1 MHKIET
7 TWAEAVKNN
16 DRYFEKRLNKKVEE
30 LFDRITAA
38 LEEAKAANTTTGMV
52 SAIEDFLF
60 EGDLKKKHI
69 DGCIL
74 WLLLWWAAAMEP
86 ESSKGSEADTAIFGM
101 VMERYPYMAFDNP
114 SDSKLKFE
122 EPGSYKSI
130 RDQCPIWAQEWKGP
144 RQDYHF
150 QCKLKGTPFH
160 RAAEHGNSA
169 VIKLIRSSLAKID
182 ESNHGPIYALIQG
195 GDPSKPKLTALQ
207 QAVNA
212 PHGSVATLGEL
223 LAFECLA
230 ASPDLD
236 TIFAKAVEDGTEN
249 VVDAFLTQDNLR
261 KRFAKSDNILKA
273 MRKTKGGSEERQ
285 RYLRIVKKLIDL
297 IPPEETLADE
307 VVESIIEQQAMGERD
322 QTQGSV
328 ALPTTQLGWIDIWK
342 AAHAS
347 PTSISTDAKSKL
359 LHLAVYY
366 QSLALVTE
374 FLQHPRYSKS
384 VAHQV
389 QLLKTSNQGDI
400 SAQNPH
406 YPLWYHNN
414 NAWIKCSAWNNED
427 ISSKIRSMLVYST
440 VRQTNKMRD
449 LSEIFYK
456 SDQFVRELCLDLS
469 HFNSKLHRV
478 SKFVDSFIYHSQN
491 DSLLSY
497 EETLRYVEFP
507 ALDLKVDDRETFGDN
522 NYLSVQH
529 TEVFRLLTWLQEKM
543 HVRHI
548 IQLKVPDRLINPHNE
563 NCIASSPAAKGKTN
577 ADTDSMKAKEKI
589 KELHLYSSG
598 KRAVIDHWL
607 SDEGIPT
614 LTKASVSTFYP
625 LKNSIDILSHS
636 VANTG
641 CPRETVTEE
650 YCKELIP
657 FVFNGL
663 SAMKA
668 RHPDK
673 STCNFNL
680 NYSTVDSMFWNPTH
694 TLVDLNEIAHK
705 ITPRLAKFLKSLGD
719 YIPHREVQTKK
730 ILRRTRVAII
740 DNGVLSITPRP
751 DDTAGGGQNKES
763 SKHEDNEPIRTPDTK
778 ESFSF
783 SSARESSSSM
793 AFDESQSHDTS
804 GRRRL
809 SSRIKKGRSFVDEGS
824 KLYPWHL
831 ASDPHGTQMANLICA
846 MDPFCELYVAR
857 VAEGKYGITPDRVAR
872 AIKWA
877 LENQVDIIS
886 MSIALL
892 DKGNEMQHWVHKA
905 KEKGVIIV
913 CSTHDEGTRSL
924 TSYPAEWKPG
934 LIITSCDEYGR
945 LLHNID
951 NSKYDFT
958 VQGYNVS
965 AGVIPFIES
974 SDSITGSSVST
985 ALIAGLSSLIL
996 TCHKVAHLEA
1006 QQPET
1011 TSIDLDSS
1019 DIFPYAEGQL
1029 QMVETHLKSMVT
1041 EGTRHVVLERFGKI
1055 DTTTKQG
1062 DNVYADKVLKESFH
1076 MRDAISKDS
1085 IGKESGKNQLAGA

>member
-1 MHKIET
+1 MEEIHTNIDKIET

-16 DRYFEKRLNKKVEE
+16 DGNFAGKLNKKVED
-30 LFDRITAA
+30 LFDKMTAA
-38 LEEAKAANTTTGMV
+38 LEEAKTANTTTRMV

-60 EGDLKKKHI
+60 KGDLKKKHI

-74 WLLLWWAAAMEP
+74 WLLLWSAAGLKHET
-86 ESSKGSEADTAIFGM
+86 SQTSGADEAIFGM

-114 SDSKLKFE
+114 SYSKLKFK

-130 RDQCPIWAQEWKGP
+130 KDQCPIEAKEWIEW
-144 RQDYHF
+144 RQGHHF
-150 QCKLKGTPFH
+150 HQKLEGTPFH
-160 RAAEHGNSA
+160 RAAKKGKSA
-169 VIKLIRSSLAKID
+169 IIRLIRSSLAKIE
-182 ESNHGPIYALIQG
+182 ESHHGPIYALIQG
-195 GDPSKPKLTALQ
+195 EDPSKQRTTALQ
-207 QAVNA
+207 QVIHAR
-212 PHGSVATLGEL
+212 HGSVATLGEL

-236 TIFAKAVEDGTEN
+236 KIFADAVEVGTEN
-249 VVDAFLTQDNLR
+249 IVDVFLTQDNLK

-273 MRKTKGGSEERQ
+273 MRKAKGSLEVGQ
-285 RYLRIVKKLIDL
+285 QYLRIVKKLIDL

-307 VVESIIEQQAMGERD
+307 VIETIIEQQAMGERD

-328 ALPTTQLGWIDIWK
+328 ASSKEQLGWIDIWK
-342 AAHAS
+342 AAHAR
-347 PTSISTDAKSKL
+347 PTSISTEVKSKL

-414 NAWIKCSAWNNED
+414 NAWIKGSAWKNQD

-440 VRQTNKMRD
+440 VRQAKKMRD

-478 SKFVDSFIYHSQN
+478 SSFVDSFIYHSQN

-522 NYLSVQH
+522 NHLSVQH

-636 VANTG
+636 VANNG

-663 SAMKA
+663 NAMKA
-668 RHPDK
+668 RHSDRP
-673 STCNFNL
+673 TCNFNL

-705 ITPRLAKFLKSLGD
+705 VTPRLAKFLKSLGE
-719 YIPHREVQTKK
+719 YIPRREGQTQK

-763 SKHEDNEPIRTPDTK
+763 SKHEDNEPIRTPGTK
-778 ESFSF
+778 ESFSV
-783 SSARESSSSM
+783 SSARESSSST
-793 AFDESQSHDTS
+793 AFHESQSHDTS

-872 AIKWA
+872 
-877 LENQVDIIS
+877 VDIIS

-905 KEKGVIIV
+905 KEKGVVIV

-951 NSKYDFT
+951 NSKYDFA
-958 VQGYNVS
+958 VQGHNVS

-985 ALIAGLSSLIL
+985 ALIAGLGSLIL

-1011 TSIDLDSS
+1011 TSIDLESS
-1019 DIFPYAEGQL
+1019 EIFPYAEGQL
-1029 QMVETHLKSMVT
+1029 QMVETHLKSMVA

-1055 DTTTKQG
+1055 DSTTKQG

-1076 MRDAISKDS
+1076 MRDAISKD
-1085 IGKESGKNQLAGA
+1085 